1 VCVTLPLR
9 KLSYLVSAHN
19 IRLPFPDRTRSH
31 VVLPTSSVTLVALPV
46 AYTLHAWSIMPFS
59 QCFKLSTSAFLLGF
73 VARRL
78 PSLLFDHPEDATI
91 AQKLTLQFLLTLI
104 FMSDVEWIRLYTIAG
119 DLSVKYPDFVN
130 VTFQVPYRN
139 WFMTQGPKLG

>member
-1 VCVTLPLR
+1 
-9 KLSYLVSAHN
+9 
-19 IRLPFPDRTRSH
+19 
-31 VVLPTSSVTLVALPV
+31 
-46 AYTLHAWSIMPFS
+46 MPFS